1 MIHHDRDFQAST
13 KPSIQNDEEL
23 SGQDKSELVYKSNRL
38 IEGRYRLSAVAQQ
51 MCASVISRVDPTEKM
66 GTPLPK
72 FRLTIAQIA
81 EMTGVKKQ
89 VLYRPIT
96 KYTKA
101 LKQIVILIDRADGRP
116 GYRQLGLFREFEYDA
131 VDGVLSVE
139 FESRLEEHIRDFA
152 GNFTKY
158 YLGELTELK
167 SRYSIR
173 LYELLRKSH
182 NMSKSDNEISFYRQ
196 SLDDL
201 RQMLGIENGSYTMFS
216 SFRRDVLN
224 TAQKEIKEKTGLE
237 FTFATQRT
245 GRKIST
251 VIFRVENNRNQDAVL
266 EGELLLET
274 PYDEG
279 LYQMVAHLLPNVPHD
294 ELVAII
300 TGYEKT
306 MITEAVLAVFRAHN
320 ASEIKTNPYAY
331 FKGILKKIGKGK
343 PLDDDIT
350 KDAVLGGDKDVY
362 QDLEDYF

>member
-1 MIHHDRDFQAST
+1 MTDHDRDVQAPPKLS
-13 KPSIQNDEEL
+13 PLRDEEL
-23 SGQDKSELVYKSNRL
+23 VDLDKSELVYKSNRL
-38 IEGRYRLSAVAQQ
+38 IEGRYRLSAVAQK
-51 MCASVISRVDPTEKM
+51 MCASVISRVDPTERI
-66 GTPLPK
+66 GTPLPTY
-72 FRLTIAQIA
+72 RLTITEIA

-89 VLYRPIT
+89 VLYRTIT
-96 KYTKA
+96 KYTKE

-116 GYRQLGLFREFEYDA
+116 GYRQLGLFREFEYDG
-131 VDGVLSVE
+131 VDGVLTVE

-158 YLGELTELK
+158 YLGELTGLK

-196 SLDDL
+196 SLEDL
-201 RQMLGIENGSYTMFS
+201 RQMLGIEKNAYTLFS

-237 FTFATQRT
+237 FTFATLRT
-245 GRKIST
+245 GRKVST
-251 VIFRVENNRNQDAVL
+251 VIFRVENNKSHEPSL
-266 EGELLLET
+266 EGELQLK
-274 PYDEG
+274 PVYDEG
-279 LYQMVAHLLPNVPHD
+279 LYQMVAHLLPDVPHS

-320 ASEIKTNPYAY
+320 ASEIKTNAYVY
-331 FKGILKKIGKGK
+331 FKGILKKMAKEK
-343 PLDDDIT
+343 PQ
-350 KDAVLGGDKDVY
+350 GGGVGGGVVGEQLDVY
-362 QDLEDYF
+362 QDLENYF